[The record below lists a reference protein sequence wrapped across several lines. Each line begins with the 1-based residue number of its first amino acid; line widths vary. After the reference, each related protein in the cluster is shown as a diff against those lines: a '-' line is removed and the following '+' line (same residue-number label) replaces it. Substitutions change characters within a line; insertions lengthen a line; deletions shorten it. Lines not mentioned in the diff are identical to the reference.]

1 MIKLLKI
8 EWLKIKSYNAFIVIS
23 AFFVLGV
30 FFANYLAYNFK
41 KNVIDQADPT
51 GFLSAG
57 SPFGFPK
64 VWQTTSYYSGL
75 LLLLPGMLLLILVT
89 NEFTYRTH
97 RQNIIDGISRI
108 QFTQVK
114 LLLGF
119 ITAVACTILV
129 FITALIFGLV
139 VNSGS
144 FSFEGIQNVGF
155 FFLKALTY
163 NFLAILIG
171 VLIRR
176 TGFAIAVY
184 FIYTVVENG
193 ISLLLYV
200 LAIRL
205 KRDHN
210 TDLGNLGN
218 YLPMN
223 ASDGLLYSPL
233 DSITG
238 LAHKILP
245 VDYTWLVL
253 SLAIV
258 YLVLFYF
265 WSERRM
271 VISDL

>member
-8 EWLKIKSYNAFIVIS
+8 EWMKIKSYNAFIVIS
-23 AFFVLGV
+23 AFFALGV
-30 FFANYLAYNFK
+30 FFANYLAYYFK
-41 KNVIDQADPT
+41 KNVIDTSDPT
-51 GFLSAG
+51 GLLSSG

-75 LLLLPGMLLLILVT
+75 LLLLPGLLLLILVT

-119 ITAVACTILV
+119 ITALACTILV
-129 FITALIFGLV
+129 FITAIIFGLL

-144 FSFEGIQNVGF
+144 FSFDGIQNIGF

-176 TGFAIAVY
+176 TGFAIAVF

-193 ISLLLYV
+193 ISLMLYV
-200 LAIRL
+200 YSI
-205 KRDHN
+205 KIKKDQHI
-210 TDLGNLGN
+210 DLGNMGN

-223 ASDGLLYSPL
+223 ASDGLLYSPF

-238 LAHKILP
+238 LANKILP
-245 VDYTWLVL
+245 ADYTWLVL

-258 YLVLFYF
+258 YLALFYF

-271 VISDL
+271 VKSDL

>member
-8 EWLKIKSYNAFIVIS
+8 EWMKIKRYNAFIVIS
-23 AFFVLGV
+23 SFFVLGV

-51 GFLSAG
+51 GFLSSG

-97 RQNIIDGISRI
+97 RQNIIDGISHI

-129 FITALIFGLV
+129 FLTALIFGFV
-139 VNSGS
+139 INSGS
-144 FSFEGIQNVGF
+144 FSFEGIQNIGF

-205 KRDHN
+205 KRDHS

-245 VDYTWLVL
+245 ADYTWLVL
-253 SLAIV
+253 SLAVI

-271 VISDL
+271 VKSDL